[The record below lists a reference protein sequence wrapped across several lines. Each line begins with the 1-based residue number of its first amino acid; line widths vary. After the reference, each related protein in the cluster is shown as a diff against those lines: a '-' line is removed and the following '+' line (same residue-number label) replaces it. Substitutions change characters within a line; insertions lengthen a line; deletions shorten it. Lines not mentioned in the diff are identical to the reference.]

1 MNADIL
7 EEEQYFPYMGM
18 TLEEA
23 RVLRY
28 LISNISSFKNG
39 TIVNMFLKK
48 INDEVILADG
58 LLAEEKDGMEYNKSF
73 NSEIEVFPDAI
84 KVYSIIT
91 EEYKSKYEK
100 REFYSIDTFVMGK
113 DDIKVISR
121 VENSEEEVTRIP
133 YFVGEKARM
142 R

>member
-7 EEEQYFPYMGM
+7 EEEQYFPYIGM
-18 TLEEA
+18 SLEEA

-113 DDIKVISR
+113 DDIEVLSR
-121 VENSEEEVTRIP
+121 IENCEKEVTRIP
-133 YFVGEKARM
+133 YYIGEKARM
-142 R
+142 K